1 MSKTFIYNG
10 MKFQP
15 AGRFKD
21 YGIKDIWNPREANQ
35 HIDYNKVVANI
46 NYDEFYKAAGGK
58 NKNTDVFKTEKGQ
71 LCVPCNDQLLSFN
84 ASADEFKKLC
94 HQHFENL
101 TKDIRITK

>member
-35 HIDYNKVVANI
+35 RIDYNKVVANI
-46 NYDEFYKAAGGK
+46 NYD
-58 NKNTDVFKTEKGQ
+58 EKGQ